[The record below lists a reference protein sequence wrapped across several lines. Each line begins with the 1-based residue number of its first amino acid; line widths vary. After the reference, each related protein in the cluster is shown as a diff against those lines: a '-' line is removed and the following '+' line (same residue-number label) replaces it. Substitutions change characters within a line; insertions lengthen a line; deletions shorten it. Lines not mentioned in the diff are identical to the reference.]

1 MCLLPVLG
9 RCTMQRHC
17 LYHCLDMSHR
27 SVRFLLFAGAD
38 IERSCLSLDEVVF
51 MIGQKVEEA
60 CDLVVLL
67 DACRTASSAM
77 NVQRGAAI
85 PPAFSGRCVCMG
97 CDRVS
102 DVPLTMLRERCEL
115 CTLGELRLCSIN
127 Y

>member
-1 MCLLPVLG
+1 MLL
-9 RCTMQRHC
+9 
-17 LYHCLDMSHR
+17 
-27 SVRFLLFAGAD
+27 AGAD

-51 MIGQKVEEA
+51 LIGQKVEEA

-97 CDRVS
+97 CDCVVVS
-102 DVPLTMLRERCEL
+102 SERCAATMLRGRCEL
-115 CTLGELRLCSIN
+115 CTLDE
-127 Y
+127 